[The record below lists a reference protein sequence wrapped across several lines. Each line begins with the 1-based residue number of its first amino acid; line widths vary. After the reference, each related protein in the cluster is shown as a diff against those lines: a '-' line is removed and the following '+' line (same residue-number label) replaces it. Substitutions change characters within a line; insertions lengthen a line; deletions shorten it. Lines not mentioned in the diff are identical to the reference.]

1 MNKKIPFKQLSLSD
15 KQKDELW
22 GVTGPYSEVMLAI
35 ENRILD
41 DSISRIFI
49 NIDVHINPLT
59 YKIIKQNRKKFKNN
73 LEIQSMLDYSEYRGL
88 KFGYVSCAFHA
99 EYRNESIMK
108 LARKRIKEVNKT
120 VIKMHKFVMRL
131 LS

>member
-1 MNKKIPFKQLSLSD
+1 MDKKIPLKLSLSD
-15 KQKDELW
+15 KQKNELW
-22 GVTGPYSEVMLAI
+22 GVTGPYSEVMLTI

-49 NIDVHINPLT
+49 NIDVNINPLT
-59 YKIIKQNRKKFKNN
+59 YKIIKQNRKKFKDDV
-73 LEIQSMLDYSEYRGL
+73 EIQSILDHSEYRGL

-99 EYRNESIMK
+99 EYRDESVMK
-108 LARKRIKEVNKT
+108 LAKKRAKEVNKII
-120 VIKMHKFVMRL
+120 IKMHKFVIHL